1 MILNKIN
8 INTILM
14 QSHLAPSASLTVGRC
29 VGLER
34 LIILAFRR
42 WQQVLTG
49 NKQLFTVLRRGVAI
63 VYLKSGV
70 GRREIVDSVKGQVSW
85 RLWEERQGKGW
96 FS

>member
-1 MILNKIN
+1 MAAGADRQQ
-8 INTILM
+8 TIIY
-14 QSHLAPSASLTVGRC
+14 RF
-29 VGLER
+29 EE
-34 LIILAFRR
+34 
-42 WQQVLTG
+42 
-49 NKQLFTVLRRGVAI
+49 GVAI

>member
-1 MILNKIN
+1 MNKIN

-14 QSHLAPSASLTVGRC
+14 QSYLAPSASLTVGRC

-42 WQQVLTG
+42 WQQVLRG